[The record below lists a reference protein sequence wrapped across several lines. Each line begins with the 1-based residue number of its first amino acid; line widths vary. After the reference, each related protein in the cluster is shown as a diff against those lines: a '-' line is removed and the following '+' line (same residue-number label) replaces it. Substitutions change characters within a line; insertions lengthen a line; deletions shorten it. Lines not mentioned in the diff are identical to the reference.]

1 MKKYDIDSEDSSM
14 LNFKELYTAVVKKAR
29 CIKFK
34 HNLMKTMRES
44 ALKELNHQKELFIKI
59 DTVIVYADDTF
70 LSLFSTIKFAEKSK
84 SKIILNAVIQCQL
97 NDLNLKA
104 EIL

>member
-1 MKKYDIDSEDSSM
+1 MKKYNINLKDSST
-14 LNFKELYTAVVKKAR
+14 LNFKELYTVIMKKAR